1 MRRCPECEVDIEGS
15 WHHCPLCRTPV
26 GGKPAPS
33 PFPTIPLSYSR
44 RRLLRVLLLT
54 SLVVI
59 VASFAGQ
66 LLLERGPRSFG
77 LLRVIWLGVS
87 AMWLLAVTAVLKRR
101 NIAKGTVYLVVL
113 VSLVCVYWD
122 YLNGWDAWSLTFA
135 VPILCAA
142 SIVALLI
149 TVRVMRTDVG
159 DHIVYSALTV
169 LLGLTPLVFLGFG
182 WVSTPLP
189 SAICGALS
197 LCTLVLMQMVQG
209 PDMFHEL
216 HKRLRP

>member
-54 SLVVI
+54 SIVVI

-87 AMWLLAVTAVLKRR
+87 GWRARVFPRAAVVLLVIGAVAIPAIGPLSNVLVGTAVLW
-101 NIAKGTVYLVVL
+101 IG
-113 VSLVCVYWD
+113 S
-122 YLNGWDAWSLTFA
+122 
-135 VPILCAA
+135 
-142 SIVALLI
+142 ALL
-149 TVRVMRTDVG
+149 RR
-159 DHIVYSALTV
+159 
-169 LLGLTPLVFLGFG
+169 
-182 WVSTPLP
+182 
-189 SAICGALS
+189 
-197 LCTLVLMQMVQG
+197 
-209 PDMFHEL
+209 
-216 HKRLRP
+216 R